1 MIESDLGRKPRK
13 KGGNEISCFSYNPLV
28 PSVRSERTLRL
39 WKIKTFSCKAKLSKS
54 FDFLHNYSQYGDNWG
69 NLNIIGLKW
78 YLIPFLGVQKGQKM
92 IFRPFLEVCKHKFGH
107 NSVTIGRRDLR
118 LLFLERQLNFASF
131 AAVFLR
137 SAFSQFVTK
146 FAWFFIFGVSLR
158 DFLLTQHFFCL
169 IFFRGFDSREKWFNQ
184 RKD

>member
-78 YLIPFLGVQKGQKM
+78 YLIPFLGGQKGQKM

-107 NSVTIGRRDLR
+107 NSVNIGRRDLR
-118 LLFLERQLNFASF
+118 PLFLERQLNFALF
-131 AAVFLR
+131 AAVFCGLHFHKL
-137 SAFSQFVTK
+137 SPN
-146 FAWFFIFGVSLR
+146 LR
-158 DFLLTQHFFCL
+158 DFLFLVCLSEIFCWL
-169 IFFRGFDSREKWFNQ
+169 STFLSNIFPRVRFSGKMI
-184 RKD
+184 

>member
-1 MIESDLGRKPRK
+1 MFHFNRTNSSDFAYSRVVT
-13 KGGNEISCFSYNPLV
+13 FSLHPPIV

-78 YLIPFLGVQKGQKM
+78 YLIPFLGGQKGQKM

-107 NSVTIGRRDLR
+107 NSVNIGRRDLR
-118 LLFLERQLNFASF
+118 LLFLERQLNFALF
-131 AAVFLR
+131 ADVFCGLH
-137 SAFSQFVTK
+137 FHNLSQN
-146 FAWFFIFGVSLR
+146 LR
-158 DFLLTQHFFCL
+158 DFLFLVCLCEIFCWLSTFFV
-169 IFFRGFDSREKWFNQ
+169 
-184 RKD
+184 